1 MHLYG
6 WLGAGPPSQMQAGQG
21 QQYLEATNHGDP
33 GYAGPR
39 LVSPNGQFRLEMQPD
54 GNLVIYGPGNAVLRS
69 WGPRGGRVTFNI
81 QPDGNLVLYQDGHA
95 VWASDTNGRGTGGRV
110 VMQDDGNLVLYFGN
124 SPAWSSETNGGKV
137 YDSESTLTKIAHT
150 AEDIGS
156 YATTVVSLVPGVGTG
171 VSAALAAGI
180 ALAQGQSITDA
191 VKNGIRDAI
200 PGGAIATAGFDMAVK
215 VASGENVGTAAL
227 ETARAQLPPVAQKA
241 FDIGLSVVA
250 AAKHQQAN
258 PAIVAPSGQGHA
270 ALTNA
275 VAQVIRNPPRA
286 VDPPKRAVAM
296 APAPAPA
303 RAPLRALDP
312 PKRVAATSPSHDVG
326 FYKPYPKMGVAGVG
340 SFWSSNAWRW
350 FVVYENGTPTAQ
362 HGPLWLSD
370 NDANVQS
377 ANLLA
382 STQGRDGV
390 GDVAQWNW
398 DADAR
403 QWRQVGGGALGRAA
417 GGP

>member
-1 MHLYG
+1 
-6 WLGAGPPSQMQAGQG
+6 
-21 QQYLEATNHGDP
+21 
-33 GYAGPR
+33 
-39 LVSPNGQFRLEMQPD
+39 
-54 GNLVIYGPGNAVLRS
+54 
-69 WGPRGGRVTFNI
+69 
-81 QPDGNLVLYQDGHA
+81 
-95 VWASDTNGRGTGGRV
+95 
-110 VMQDDGNLVLYFGN
+110 MQDDGNLVLLFGN
-124 SPAWSSETNGGKV
+124 SPAWSSETNGGKPYAPGSALKSIV
-137 YDSESTLTKIAHT
+137 HT

-156 YATTVVSLVPGVGTG
+156 YATTVISLVPGVGTG

-241 FDIGLSVVA
+241 FDIGLSVVS

-258 PAIVAPSGQGHA
+258 PALVAAPGQANA

-275 VAQVIRNPPRA
+275 VAQVIRNPPKTLE
-286 VDPPKRAVAM
+286 PPKRAVAL
-296 APAPAPA
+296 APVPAPVPV
-303 RAPLRALDP
+303 PPKTLEP
-312 PKRVAATSPSHDVG
+312 PKRVATTSPAPTTPAPAPVDVG

-340 SFWSSNAWRW
+340 SWWNSNAWRW
-350 FVVYENGTPTAQ
+350 FVVYENGRPTAQ

-382 STQGRDGV
+382 STQGRDAV
-390 GDVAQWNW
+390 GDVAQWSW
-398 DADAR
+398 DSDAR
-403 QWRQVGGGALGRAA
+403 QWRQVGGGALGAPPAA
-417 GGP
+417 RLCVGFS